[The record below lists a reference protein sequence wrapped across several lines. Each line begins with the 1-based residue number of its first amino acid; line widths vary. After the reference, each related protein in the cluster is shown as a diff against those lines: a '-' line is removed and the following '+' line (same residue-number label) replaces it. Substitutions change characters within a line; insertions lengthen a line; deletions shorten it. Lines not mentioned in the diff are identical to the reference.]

1 MNKTADDDINSFDYL
16 GSKSPSKTGVKA
28 NLDESILNEEDSQAS
43 GEDKKASSTS
53 EGKSD

>member
-1 MNKTADDDINSFDYL
+1 LNKTADDDINSFDYL